1 MPELGERPRWRTHY
15 VPARFPAPRATGTLP
30 HVRWGLLVAWLA
42 GAAALRAVVTVAH
55 ALVSPAP
62 EAGVAEAVM
71 LGAPVL
77 ASAVAGLVIATRAPG
92 NRVGGLLL
100 FSACALALFAAAL
113 HVGGQGL
120 VTAPDAPAT
129 SWAALWVH
137 SGWPTFYAGL
147 IGLAFLFPD
156 GRLASPRWRPVAWA
170 VALAFGGFLVL
181 ALFDPR
187 PFYPPFDAVPKPLP
201 VADVATVLIV
211 GEFVLLAPLLVAIA
225 AVVARYRRSSGLARA
240 QLRWFAFAAILVPA
254 TFVTCM
260 VEYLSTG
267 AVGVATYL
275 ATSVTQITV
284 VAAVTVAVLRYRLF
298 EIDTLISRT
307 AGYAVLTGL
316 LAAVYVSIA
325 LVGGLAMG
333 TGSPWTTAAAT
344 LAVAFAFRPL
354 RARVQRVVDRRSDRD
369 RFEGLRRAE
378 RFLADV
384 RAGRAEPEDVGR
396 VLAEA
401 VGDDHV
407 ELYFWLPDGPVYAD
421 AGGVEYRALP
431 ADGRERTPVRS
442 GAQQLGVVLHAPSER
457 PALLR
462 AVLETLGLAV
472 EIARLRVEVRRQLS
486 RVRESRARI
495 VAATHAERRRIER
508 NLHDGAQQRLVSVGL
523 TLRHVQHRLRPAG
536 EDAALLDG
544 AVAEVGAA
552 IDELRELARGLGP
565 AALDRGLAAAL
576 ADLGTRAPLP
586 VRP

>member
-1 MPELGERPRWRTHY
+1 M
-15 VPARFPAPRATGTLP
+15 
-30 HVRWGLLVAWLA
+30 RWGLGVAWLA
-42 GAAALRAVVTVAH
+42 GAAAALTAVATVAH

-100 FSACALALFAAAL
+100 VSACALALFAAAL

-147 IGLAFLFPD
+147 IGLAFVFPD

-201 VADVATVLIV
+201 VADVATVLTV

-267 AVGVATYL
+267 AVGGATYL
-275 ATSVTQITV
+275 ATSVTQVAV

-316 LAAVYVSIA
+316 LAAVYVAIA
-325 LVGGLAMG
+325 LVGGVAVG
-333 TGSPWTTAAAT
+333 TGSRWTTAAAT

-354 RARVQRVVDRRSDRD
+354 RARVQRSSTAGSTATASKACAGQSASSPRCARDGRSPRTSAGCSPRPWVTITSSCTSGSRTAPCSPTRVASSTGSCPRTAGNARPSAAVRSSWVSCCTHRRTGPRCFVRCWRRSGWPSRSLGCGSKSACSS
-369 RFEGLRRAE
+369 RKFRPR
-378 RFLADV
+378 V
-384 RAGRAEPEDVGR
+384 RASSKRATKN
-396 VLAEA
+396 
-401 VGDDHV
+401 
-407 ELYFWLPDGPVYAD
+407 
-421 AGGVEYRALP
+421 AGASS
-431 ADGRERTPVRS
+431 ATCTT
-442 GAQQLGVVLHAPSER
+442 APSS
-457 PALLR
+457 AS
-462 AVLETLGLAV
+462 
-472 EIARLRVEVRRQLS
+472 S
-486 RVRESRARI
+486 R
-495 VAATHAERRRIER
+495 
-508 NLHDGAQQRLVSVGL
+508 SVC
-523 TLRHVQHRLRPAG
+523 RS
-536 EDAALLDG
+536 DDSS
-544 AVAEVGAA
+544 
-552 IDELRELARGLGP
+552 
-565 AALDRGLAAAL
+565 
-576 ADLGTRAPLP
+576 
-586 VRP
+586 

>member
-1 MPELGERPRWRTHY
+1 M
-15 VPARFPAPRATGTLP
+15 
-30 HVRWGLLVAWLA
+30 RWGLGVAWLA
-42 GAAALRAVVTVAH
+42 GAGAALAAAATVAH

-100 FSACALALFAAAL
+100 VSACALALFAAAL

-187 PFYPPFDAVPKPLP
+187 PFYSPFDAVPKPLP
-201 VADVATVLIV
+201 VADVATVLTV

-267 AVGVATYL
+267 AVGGATYL
-275 ATSVTQITV
+275 ATSVTQVAV

-316 LAAVYVSIA
+316 LTAVYVAIA
-325 LVGGLAMG
+325 LVGGVAVG
-333 TGSPWTTAAAT
+333 TGSRWTTAAAT
-344 LAVAFAFRPL
+344 LAVALAFRPL
-354 RARVQRVVDRRSDRD
+354 RARVQRVVDRRFDRD
-369 RFEGLRRAE
+369 RFDGLRRAE
-378 RFLADV
+378 RFLGDV
-384 RAGRAEPEDVGR
+384 RAGRAEPEQVGR

-401 VGDDHV
+401 VGDDRL
-407 ELYFWLPDGPVYAD
+407 ELYFWLPDGALFDGPVFAD
-421 AGGVEYRALP
+421 AGGTEHRELP

-442 GAQQLGVVLHAPSER
+442 GAQQLAVVLHAPSDR

-462 AVLETLGLAV
+462 EVLETLGLAV
-472 EIARLRVEVRRQLS
+472 EIARLRVEVRRQLA
-486 RVRESRARI
+486 RVRDSRAR
-495 VAATHAERRRIER
+495 HRRRHPR
-508 NLHDGAQQRLVSVGL
+508 
-523 TLRHVQHRLRPAG
+523 
-536 EDAALLDG
+536 
-544 AVAEVGAA
+544 
-552 IDELRELARGLGP
+552 
-565 AALDRGLAAAL
+565 
-576 ADLGTRAPLP
+576 RAPP
-586 VRP
+586 ASSATCTTARSSGWCRWG